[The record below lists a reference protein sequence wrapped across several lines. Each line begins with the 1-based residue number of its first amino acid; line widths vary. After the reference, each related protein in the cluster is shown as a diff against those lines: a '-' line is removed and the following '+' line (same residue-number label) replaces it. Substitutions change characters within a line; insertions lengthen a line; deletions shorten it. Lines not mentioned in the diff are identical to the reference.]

1 MGSMARGVRQ
11 VRPVRTLRRYFL
23 LAMAAASIPGLAAAA
38 DKPTFSKDIAPIVY
52 ERCASCHRPGEI
64 GPFNLLSYSD
74 VRQHLTQIADV
85 TRRRVMPPWKPT
97 APSSEFVGDRTLSPE

>member
-1 MGSMARGVRQ
+1 M
-11 VRPVRTLRRYFL
+11 
-23 LAMAAASIPGLAAAA
+23 AASIPGIAAAA
-38 DKPTFSKDIAPIVY
+38 DKPTFSKDIAPIVF

-64 GPFNLLSYSD
+64 GPFSLLSYGD

-97 APSSEFVGDRTLSPE
+97 APAMSSSAIAR